1 MAWVKSPHGKLGDEN
16 KKDIQYEAQPDAE
29 ADPLETDR
37 KKIGARKGVAL
48 EVTASRMEE

>member
-1 MAWVKSPHGKLGDEN
+1 MKT

-37 KKIGARKGVAL
+37 KKIGARKGVEL
-48 EVTASRMEE
+48 EVTAARMKEEHHLQGGNRS